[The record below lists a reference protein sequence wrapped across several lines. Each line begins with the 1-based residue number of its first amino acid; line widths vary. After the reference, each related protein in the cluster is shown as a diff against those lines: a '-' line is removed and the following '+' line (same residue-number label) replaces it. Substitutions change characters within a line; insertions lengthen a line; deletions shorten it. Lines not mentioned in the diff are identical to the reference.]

1 MAGALINIFTFRVG
15 GYSAG
20 ALIWQGR
27 LLIFLLLGGG
37 VAYSAGVLIQQGRLF
52 SRGAYLAGA
61 LIWQGRLFGRGAY

>member
-37 VAYSAGVLIQQGRLF
+37 WLIQQECLF
-52 SRGAYLAGA
+52 SRGAYSAGA